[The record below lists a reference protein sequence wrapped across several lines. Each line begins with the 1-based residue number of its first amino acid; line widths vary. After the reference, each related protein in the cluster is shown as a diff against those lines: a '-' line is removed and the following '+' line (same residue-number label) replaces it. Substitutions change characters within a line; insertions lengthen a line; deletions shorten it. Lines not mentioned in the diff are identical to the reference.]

1 MIFPPH
7 PGGLGGL
14 GHILMLFVEGFFFL
28 LMLGIFVVV
37 TFLLIRFLLVA
48 TKAARLYVDKNEPTT
63 PTARA
68 TAVTPAAPAAA
79 SPSTTTTKPAPRA
92 RTPKPPS
99 A

>member
-7 PGGLGGL
+7 PGGFGGL
-14 GHILMLFVEGFFFL
+14 SHILILFVEGFFFL
-28 LMLGIFVVV
+28 LTLGIFVIV

-48 TKAARLYVDKNEPTT
+48 TKAARLYVDKNAP
-63 PTARA
+63 A
-68 TAVTPAAPAAA
+68 TAVTPATSVTPAAPAAA
-79 SPSTTTTKPAPRA
+79 SPSTTTKPAPRT